1 MPDDPKLSLEEERR
15 ALQREEIRDRV
26 DRQVKTE
33 VAAMADRTAP
43 IDAAEIDRVALG
55 MHGKAVREVVA
66 TEREVERARGIAR
79 VSQVV
84 DYLFYVVYAF
94 LGVRLL
100 LALLA
105 ARPEAGFVQWI
116 ATVTDPLYAPFRGI
130 FPNVT
135 VNGGYTFA
143 LPLAFAIAM
152 YAILHALILAFLRMF
167 AHRRVAV

>member
-15 ALQREEIRDRV
+15 ALQREEIRARV
-26 DRQVKTE
+26 DRQVNTE
-33 VAAMADRTAP
+33 VSALADRAAP
-43 IDAAEIDRVALG
+43 ADAVEIDRVALG
-55 MHGKAVREVVA
+55 MRGKAVREVVA
-66 TEREVERARGIAR
+66 TEREVERARGVAR

-84 DYLFYVVYAF
+84 DYLFYIVYAL

-116 ATVTDPLYAPFRGI
+116 AEVTAPLYAPFRGI

-143 LPLAFAIAM
+143 LSLAFAIAM
-152 YAILHALILAFLRMF
+152 YAILHALILGLLHMI
-167 AHRRVAV
+167 AHRRTAV